1 MACVLSLVVT
11 GQMKESVV
19 RAEATPSPLSLVT
32 HESNGKFS
40 SWKPPLRVV
49 PTMAREWQV
58 HPACFPSCPAPMNA
72 EESCRLGTGSRGGLR
87 PYAQSG
93 ALSGSLCRVAH
104 CSLSP
109 VPASRAAGDSLA
121 VRLAQW
127 LP

>member
-19 RAEATPSPLSLVT
+19 GAEATPSPLSLVT

-40 SWKPPLRVV
+40 SQKPPLRVV
-49 PTMAREWQV
+49 PTMACECRYICLLSQL
-58 HPACFPSCPAPMNA
+58 SCPMNA
-72 EESCRLGTGSRGGLR
+72 EESCRLGTGSCGGLR

-93 ALSGSLCRVAH
+93 ALSGSLCRVAQ

-109 VPASRAAGDSLA
+109 VPASQAAGDSLV